1 MSAISAFKGL
11 ADPDSVAARRACAA
25 GHPLRQ
31 ARNKQIERTLMPVS
45 QCLAEAL
52 EFRADII
59 AELKRCN
66 SRIKELR
73 SDQ

>member
-11 ADPDSVAARRACAA
+11 ADPESVAARRAWAA
-25 GHPLRQ
+25 RNPLRQ
-31 ARNKQIERTLMPVS
+31 AREKQIERTLMPVS